1 MDRNPNSNYVK
12 IRPVILTV
20 LLAVFAILAAADI
33 AYLTHIVGHFLLMCA
48 MGVLA
53 VIFMT
58 CDKTVFFLNTA
69 ALMAILFFASGNSL
83 TIALLGAVLAL
94 GALALSVAVGKKS
107 TKTSTVLTV
116 CVTVSLGYI
125 LVAAVMYAAEG
136 NSLAIDDLFERLNSV
151 FDSVKVMMADV
162 VRESVN
168 SLSEEMLAYYAKYD
182 ITKELL
188 LETMLLTI
196 EAFLD
201 MVQLLLPGYF
211 IFLAQTMAYIGVLA
225 FEKTARLVRCDV
237 ILPDAH
243 WRLYPTQISCIVYI
257 VVTTAYLFA
266 GVFAPSSTFA
276 VLMMNFW
283 IALLPVMIAC
293 GFTGLIMRLK
303 HPRLRK
309 SMIFILVIFGAACLF
324 MAETAISFG
333 LFMLT
338 FMGAQDVS
346 LARTAESL
354 ERKHRDMDGR

>member
-1 MDRNPNSNYVK
+1 MDSNPNPNFVK
-12 IRPVILTV
+12 IRPVILTA
-20 LLAVFAILAAADI
+20 LLAVLTILAATDI
-33 AYLTHIVGHFLLMCA
+33 AYLSRIGGYFLLMVA
-48 MGVLA
+48 LGVLA
-53 VIFMT
+53 VISMT

-69 ALMAILFFASGNSL
+69 ALMVILFFTSGKSL
-83 TIALLGAVLAL
+83 TVTLLGAVLAL
-94 GALALSVAVGKKS
+94 GALALTVAVGKKS

-116 CVTVSLGYI
+116 CVTVSIGSI

-136 NSLAIDDLFERLNSV
+136 NSLAIDDLFEKLNSV
-151 FDSVKVMMADV
+151 FDSIKVMMADV
-162 VRESVN
+162 VREYVN
-168 SLSEEMLAYYAKYD
+168 SLPEEMLASYA
-182 ITKELL
+182 ITKEAL
-188 LETMLLTI
+188 LESMLLTM
-196 EAFLD
+196 EGSLD

-211 IFLAQTMAYIGVLA
+211 IFLAQTMAYISVLT
-225 FEKTARLVRCDV
+225 FEKIARLFRCAD
-237 ILPDAH
+237 ILPDMH

-276 VLMMNFW
+276 ILMMNFW

-309 SMIFILVIFGAACLF
+309 SMIFILVIFGVACLF
-324 MAETAISFG
+324 MAGTALSFG

-346 LARTAESL
+346 FARTAESL
-354 ERKHRDMDGR
+354 ERKHRDMNGK

>member
-12 IRPVILTV
+12 IRPVVLTV
-20 LLAVFAILAAADI
+20 LLSVLAVLAAADI

-48 MGVLA
+48 LGVLA
-53 VIFMT
+53 VISMT

-69 ALMAILFFASGNSL
+69 AMMIILFFTSGNSI
-83 TIALLGAVLAL
+83 TVMLLGTVLAL

-107 TKTSTVLTV
+107 TKTSAVLTV
-116 CVTVSLGYI
+116 CVTVTLGYI

-136 NSLAIDDLFERLNSV
+136 NSLAIDDLFGRLNSV
-151 FDSVKVMMADV
+151 FDSVKVMMADI
-162 VRESVN
+162 VREYVN
-168 SLSEEMLAYYAKYD
+168 SLSEEMLAYYA

-188 LETMLLTI
+188 LETMLLTM

-201 MVQLLLPGYF
+201 TVQLLLPGYF

-276 VLMMNFW
+276 ILMMNFW

-324 MAETAISFG
+324 MAGTALSFG

-346 LARTAESL
+346 LARTAEAL
-354 ERKHRDMDGR
+354 ERKHRDMNGR

>member
-69 ALMAILFFASGNSL
+69 ALMAILFFTSGNSL
-83 TIALLGAVLAL
+83 TITLLGAVLAL

-151 FDSVKVMMADV
+151 FDLKFVCLLSPDCKSRNPIGLKASAHVFSASPMAFVTV
-162 VRESVN
+162 VQV
-168 SLSEEMLAYYAKYD
+168 
-182 ITKELL
+182 
-188 LETMLLTI
+188 
-196 EAFLD
+196 
-201 MVQLLLPGYF
+201 
-211 IFLAQTMAYIGVLA
+211 
-225 FEKTARLVRCDV
+225 
-237 ILPDAH
+237 
-243 WRLYPTQISCIVYI
+243 
-257 VVTTAYLFA
+257 
-266 GVFAPSSTFA
+266 
-276 VLMMNFW
+276 
-283 IALLPVMIAC
+283 
-293 GFTGLIMRLK
+293 
-303 HPRLRK
+303 
-309 SMIFILVIFGAACLF
+309 
-324 MAETAISFG
+324 
-333 LFMLT
+333 
-338 FMGAQDVS
+338 
-346 LARTAESL
+346 
-354 ERKHRDMDGR
+354 

>member
-1 MDRNPNSNYVK
+1 MDRNPNPNFVK
-12 IRPVILTV
+12 IRPVILTA
-20 LLAVFAILAAADI
+20 LLAVLAILAATDI
-33 AYLTHIVGHFLLMCA
+33 AYLTHIGGHFLLMIA

-53 VIFMT
+53 VISMT

-69 ALMAILFFASGNSL
+69 ALLVILFFTSGKSL
-83 TIALLGAVLAL
+83 TITLLGAVLAL

-107 TKTSTVLTV
+107 TKTSAVLTV
-116 CVTVSLGYI
+116 CVTVTLGYI

-136 NSLAIDDLFERLNSV
+136 NSLAIDDLFEKLNSI
-151 FDSVKVMMADV
+151 FDSIKVMMADI
-162 VRESVN
+162 VREYVN
-168 SLSEEMLAYYAKYD
+168 SLSEEYD
-182 ITKELL
+182 ITKEVL
-188 LETMLLTI
+188 LETMLLTM
-196 EAFLD
+196 EASLD
-201 MVQLLLPGYF
+201 MIQLLLPGYF
-211 IFLAQTMAYIGVLA
+211 IFLAQTMAYIGVLT
-225 FEKTARLVRCDV
+225 FEKIACLFRCAD
-237 ILPDAH
+237 ILPDAP
-243 WRLYPTQISCIVYI
+243 WRLYPTQISCIIYI
-257 VVTTAYLFA
+257 IVTTAYLFA

-276 VLMMNFW
+276 ILMMNFW

-324 MAETAISFG
+324 MAGTALSFG

-354 ERKHRDMDGR
+354 ERRNRDMNGR

>member
-1 MDRNPNSNYVK
+1 MDSNPNPNFVK
-12 IRPVILTV
+12 IRPVILTA
-20 LLAVFAILAAADI
+20 LLAVLAILAATDI
-33 AYLTHIVGHFLLMCA
+33 AYLSRIGGYFLLMCA
-48 MGVLA
+48 LGVLA
-53 VIFMT
+53 VISMT

-69 ALMAILFFASGNSL
+69 ALMVILFFTSGKSL
-83 TIALLGAVLAL
+83 TVTLLGAVLAL
-94 GALALSVAVGKKS
+94 GALALTVAVGKKS

-116 CVTVSLGYI
+116 CVTVSIGYI

-136 NSLAIDDLFERLNSV
+136 NSLAIDDLFEKLNSV
-151 FDSVKVMMADV
+151 FDSIKVMMADV
-162 VRESVN
+162 VREYVN
-168 SLSEEMLAYYAKYD
+168 SLPEEMLASYAT
-182 ITKELL
+182 TKEAL
-188 LETMLLTI
+188 LESMLLTM
-196 EAFLD
+196 EGSLD

-211 IFLAQTMAYIGVLA
+211 IFLAQTMAYISVLT
-225 FEKTARLVRCDV
+225 FEKIARLFRCAD
-237 ILPDAH
+237 ILPDMH

-276 VLMMNFW
+276 ILMMNFW

-309 SMIFILVIFGAACLF
+309 SMIFILVIFGVACLF
-324 MAETAISFG
+324 MAGTALSFG

-346 LARTAESL
+346 FARTAESL
-354 ERKHRDMDGR
+354 ERKHRDMNGK

>member
-12 IRPVILTV
+12 IRPVVLTV
-20 LLAVFAILAAADI
+20 LLSVLAILAAADI

-48 MGVLA
+48 LGVLA
-53 VIFMT
+53 VISMT

-69 ALMAILFFASGNSL
+69 AMMIILFFTSGNSI
-83 TIALLGAVLAL
+83 TVMLLGAVLAL

-107 TKTSTVLTV
+107 TKTSAVLTV
-116 CVTVSLGYI
+116 CVTVTLGYI

-136 NSLAIDDLFERLNSV
+136 NSLAIDDLFGRLNSV
-151 FDSVKVMMADV
+151 FDSVKVMMADI
-162 VRESVN
+162 VREYVN
-168 SLSEEMLAYYAKYD
+168 SLSEEMLAYYA

-188 LETMLLTI
+188 LETMLLTM

-201 MVQLLLPGYF
+201 TVQLLLPGYF

-276 VLMMNFW
+276 ILMMNFW

-324 MAETAISFG
+324 MAGTALSFG

-346 LARTAESL
+346 LARTAEAL
-354 ERKHRDMDGR
+354 ERKHRDMNGR

>member
-1 MDRNPNSNYVK
+1 MDRNPNPNFVK
-12 IRPVILTV
+12 IRPVILTA
-20 LLAVFAILAAADI
+20 LLAVLAILAATDI
-33 AYLTHIVGHFLLMCA
+33 AYLTHIGGHFLLMIA

-53 VIFMT
+53 VISMT

-69 ALMAILFFASGNSL
+69 ALLVILFFTSGKSL
-83 TIALLGAVLAL
+83 TITLLGAVLAL

-107 TKTSTVLTV
+107 TKTSAVLTV
-116 CVTVSLGYI
+116 CVTVSIGYI

-136 NSLAIDDLFERLNSV
+136 NSLAIDDLFEKLNSI
-151 FDSVKVMMADV
+151 FDSIKVMMADI
-162 VRESVN
+162 VREYVN
-168 SLSEEMLAYYAKYD
+168 SLSEEYD
-182 ITKELL
+182 ITKEVL
-188 LETMLLTI
+188 LETMLLTM
-196 EAFLD
+196 EASLD
-201 MVQLLLPGYF
+201 MIQLLLPGYF
-211 IFLAQTMAYIGVLA
+211 IFLAQTMAYIGVLT
-225 FEKTARLVRCDV
+225 FEKIARLFRCAD
-237 ILPDAH
+237 ILPDAP
-243 WRLYPTQISCIVYI
+243 WRLYPTQISCIIYI
-257 VVTTAYLFA
+257 IVTTAYLFA

-276 VLMMNFW
+276 ILMMNFW

-324 MAETAISFG
+324 MAGTALSFG

-354 ERKHRDMDGR
+354 ERRNRDMNGR

>member
-12 IRPVILTV
+12 IRPVVLTV
-20 LLAVFAILAAADI
+20 LLAVLAILAAADI

-48 MGVLA
+48 LGVLA
-53 VIFMT
+53 VISMT

-69 ALMAILFFASGNSL
+69 AMMIILFFTSGNSI
-83 TIALLGAVLAL
+83 TVMLLGAVLAL

-107 TKTSTVLTV
+107 TKTSAVLTV
-116 CVTVSLGYI
+116 CVTVTLGYI

-136 NSLAIDDLFERLNSV
+136 NSLAIDDLFGRLNSV
-151 FDSVKVMMADV
+151 FDSVKVMMADI
-162 VRESVN
+162 VREYVN
-168 SLSEEMLAYYAKYD
+168 SLSEEMLAYYA

-188 LETMLLTI
+188 LETMLLTM

-201 MVQLLLPGYF
+201 TVQLLLPGYF
-211 IFLAQTMAYIGVLA
+211 IFLAQTMAYIGVLT

-276 VLMMNFW
+276 ILMMNFW

-324 MAETAISFG
+324 MAGTALSFG

-346 LARTAESL
+346 LARTAEAL
-354 ERKHRDMDGR
+354 ERKHRDMNGR

>member
-1 MDRNPNSNYVK
+1 MDSTPNPNFVK
-12 IRPVILTV
+12 IRPVILTA
-20 LLAVFAILAAADI
+20 LLAVLAILAATDI
-33 AYLTHIVGHFLLMCA
+33 AYLSRIGGYFLLMVA
-48 MGVLA
+48 LGVLA
-53 VIFMT
+53 VISMT

-69 ALMAILFFASGNSL
+69 ALMVILFFTSGKSL
-83 TIALLGAVLAL
+83 TVTLLGAVLAL
-94 GALALSVAVGKKS
+94 GALALTVAVGKKS

-116 CVTVSLGYI
+116 CVTVSIGYI

-136 NSLAIDDLFERLNSV
+136 NSLAIDDLFEKLNSV
-151 FDSVKVMMADV
+151 FDSIKVMMADV
-162 VRESVN
+162 VREYVN
-168 SLSEEMLAYYAKYD
+168 SLPEEMLASYAT
-182 ITKELL
+182 TKEAL
-188 LETMLLTI
+188 LESMLLTM
-196 EAFLD
+196 EGSLD

-211 IFLAQTMAYIGVLA
+211 IFLAQTMAYISVLT
-225 FEKTARLVRCDV
+225 FEKIARLFRCAD
-237 ILPDAH
+237 ILPDMH

-276 VLMMNFW
+276 ILMMNFW

-309 SMIFILVIFGAACLF
+309 SMIFILVIFGVACLF
-324 MAETAISFG
+324 MAGTALSFG

-346 LARTAESL
+346 FARTAESL
-354 ERKHRDMDGR
+354 ERKHRDMNGK

>member
-12 IRPVILTV
+12 IRPVVLTV
-20 LLAVFAILAAADI
+20 LLSVLAILAAVDI

-48 MGVLA
+48 LGVLA
-53 VIFMT
+53 VISMT

-69 ALMAILFFASGNSL
+69 AMMIILFFTSGNSI
-83 TIALLGAVLAL
+83 TVMLLGAVLAL

-107 TKTSTVLTV
+107 TKTSAVLTV
-116 CVTVSLGYI
+116 CVTVTLGYI

-136 NSLAIDDLFERLNSV
+136 NSLAIDDLFGRLNSV
-151 FDSVKVMMADV
+151 FDSVKVMMADI
-162 VRESVN
+162 VREYVN
-168 SLSEEMLAYYAKYD
+168 SLSEEMLAYYA

-188 LETMLLTI
+188 LETMLLTM

-201 MVQLLLPGYF
+201 TVQLLLPGYF

-276 VLMMNFW
+276 ILMMNFW

-324 MAETAISFG
+324 MAGTALSFG

-346 LARTAESL
+346 LARTAEAL
-354 ERKHRDMDGR
+354 ERKHRDMNGR

>member
-1 MDRNPNSNYVK
+1 MDRNPNPNFVK
-12 IRPVILTV
+12 IRPVILTA
-20 LLAVFAILAAADI
+20 LLAVLAILAATDI
-33 AYLTHIVGHFLLMCA
+33 AYLTHIGGHFLLMIA

-53 VIFMT
+53 VISMT

-69 ALMAILFFASGNSL
+69 ALLVILFFTSGKSL
-83 TIALLGAVLAL
+83 AITLLGAVLAL

-107 TKTSTVLTV
+107 TKTSAVLTV
-116 CVTVSLGYI
+116 CVTVSIGYI

-136 NSLAIDDLFERLNSV
+136 NSLAIDDLFEKLNSI
-151 FDSVKVMMADV
+151 FDSIKVMMADM
-162 VRESVN
+162 VREYVN
-168 SLSEEMLAYYAKYD
+168 SLSEEMLASYAKYD
-182 ITKELL
+182 ITKEVL
-188 LETMLLTI
+188 LETMLLTM
-196 EAFLD
+196 EDSLD
-201 MVQLLLPGYF
+201 MIQLLLPGYF
-211 IFLAQTMAYIGVLA
+211 IFLAQTMAYIGVLT
-225 FEKTARLVRCDV
+225 FEKIARLFRCAD

-243 WRLYPTQISCIVYI
+243 WRLYPTQISCIIYI
-257 VVTTAYLFA
+257 IVTTAYLFA

-276 VLMMNFW
+276 ILMMNFW
-283 IALLPVMIAC
+283 IALLPVMIVC

-324 MAETAISFG
+324 MADTALSFG

-354 ERKHRDMDGR
+354 ERRNRDMNGR

>member
-1 MDRNPNSNYVK
+1 MDSTPNPNFVK
-12 IRPVILTV
+12 IRPVILTA
-20 LLAVFAILAAADI
+20 LLAVLAILAATDI
-33 AYLTHIVGHFLLMCA
+33 AYLSRIGGYFLLMVA
-48 MGVLA
+48 LGVLA
-53 VIFMT
+53 VISMT

-69 ALMAILFFASGNSL
+69 ALMVILFFTSGKSL
-83 TIALLGAVLAL
+83 TVTLLGAVLAL
-94 GALALSVAVGKKS
+94 GALALTVAVGKKS

-116 CVTVSLGYI
+116 CVTISIGYI

-136 NSLAIDDLFERLNSV
+136 NSLAIDDLFEKLNSV
-151 FDSVKVMMADV
+151 FDSIKVMMADV
-162 VRESVN
+162 VREYVN
-168 SLSEEMLAYYAKYD
+168 SLPEEMLASYAT
-182 ITKELL
+182 TKEAL
-188 LETMLLTI
+188 LESMLLTM
-196 EAFLD
+196 EGSLD

-211 IFLAQTMAYIGVLA
+211 IFLAQTMAYISVLT
-225 FEKTARLVRCDV
+225 FEKIARLFRCAD
-237 ILPDAH
+237 ILPDMH

-276 VLMMNFW
+276 ILMMNFW

-309 SMIFILVIFGAACLF
+309 SMIFILVIFGVACLF
-324 MAETAISFG
+324 MAGTALSFG

-346 LARTAESL
+346 FARTAESL
-354 ERKHRDMDGR
+354 ERKHRDMNGK

>member
-1 MDRNPNSNYVK
+1 MDRNPNPNFVK
-12 IRPVILTV
+12 IRPVILTA
-20 LLAVFAILAAADI
+20 LLAVLAILAATDI
-33 AYLTHIVGHFLLMCA
+33 AYLTHIGGHFLLMIA

-53 VIFMT
+53 VISMT

-69 ALMAILFFASGNSL
+69 AMMIILFFTSGNSI
-83 TIALLGAVLAL
+83 TVMLLGAVLAL

-107 TKTSTVLTV
+107 TKTSAVLTV
-116 CVTVSLGYI
+116 CVTVTLGYI

-136 NSLAIDDLFERLNSV
+136 NSLAIDDLFEKLNSI
-151 FDSVKVMMADV
+151 FDSIKVMMADM
-162 VRESVN
+162 VREYVN
-168 SLSEEMLAYYAKYD
+168 SLSEEYD
-182 ITKELL
+182 ITKEVL
-188 LETMLLTI
+188 LETMLLTM
-196 EAFLD
+196 EASLD
-201 MVQLLLPGYF
+201 MIQLLLPGYF
-211 IFLAQTMAYIGVLA
+211 IFLAQTMAYIGVLT
-225 FEKTARLVRCDV
+225 FEKIARLFRCAD

-243 WRLYPTQISCIVYI
+243 WRLYPTQISCIIYI
-257 VVTTAYLFA
+257 IVTTAYLFA

-276 VLMMNFW
+276 ILMMNFW
-283 IALLPVMIAC
+283 IALLPVMIVC

-324 MAETAISFG
+324 MADTALSFG

-354 ERKHRDMDGR
+354 ERRNRDMNGR

>member
-12 IRPVILTV
+12 FRPVVLTV
-20 LLAVFAILAAADI
+20 LLSVLAILAAADI

-48 MGVLA
+48 LGVLA
-53 VIFMT
+53 VISMT

-69 ALMAILFFASGNSL
+69 AMMIILFFTSGNSI
-83 TIALLGAVLAL
+83 TVMLLGAVLAL

-107 TKTSTVLTV
+107 TKTSAVLTV
-116 CVTVSLGYI
+116 CVTVTLGYI

-136 NSLAIDDLFERLNSV
+136 NSLAIDDLFGRLNSV
-151 FDSVKVMMADV
+151 FDSVKVMMADI
-162 VRESVN
+162 VREYVN
-168 SLSEEMLAYYAKYD
+168 SLSEEMLAYYA

-188 LETMLLTI
+188 LETMLLTM

-201 MVQLLLPGYF
+201 TVQLLLPGYF

-276 VLMMNFW
+276 ILMMNFW

-324 MAETAISFG
+324 MAGTALSFG

-346 LARTAESL
+346 LARTAEAL
-354 ERKHRDMDGR
+354 ERKHRDMNGR

>member
-12 IRPVILTV
+12 IRPVVLTV
-20 LLAVFAILAAADI
+20 LLAVLAILAAADI

-48 MGVLA
+48 LGVLA
-53 VIFMT
+53 VISMT

-69 ALMAILFFASGNSL
+69 AMMIILFFTSGNSI
-83 TIALLGAVLAL
+83 TVMLLGAVLAL

-107 TKTSTVLTV
+107 TKTSAVLTV
-116 CVTVSLGYI
+116 CVTVTLGYI

-136 NSLAIDDLFERLNSV
+136 NSLAIDDLFGRLNSV
-151 FDSVKVMMADV
+151 FDSVKVMMADI
-162 VRESVN
+162 VREYVN
-168 SLSEEMLAYYAKYD
+168 SLSEEMLAYYA

-188 LETMLLTI
+188 LETMLLTM

-201 MVQLLLPGYF
+201 TVQLLLPGYF

-276 VLMMNFW
+276 ILMMNFW

-324 MAETAISFG
+324 MAGTALSFG

-346 LARTAESL
+346 LARTAEAL
-354 ERKHRDMDGR
+354 ERKHRDMNGR

>member
-1 MDRNPNSNYVK
+1 MDSTPNPNFVK
-12 IRPVILTV
+12 IRPVILTA
-20 LLAVFAILAAADI
+20 LLAVLAILAATDI
-33 AYLTHIVGHFLLMCA
+33 AYLSRIGGYFLLMVA
-48 MGVLA
+48 LGVLA
-53 VIFMT
+53 VISMT

-69 ALMAILFFASGNSL
+69 ALMVILFFTSGKSL
-83 TIALLGAVLAL
+83 IVTLLGAVLAL
-94 GALALSVAVGKKS
+94 GALALTVAVGKKS

-116 CVTVSLGYI
+116 CVTVSIGYI

-136 NSLAIDDLFERLNSV
+136 NSLAIDDLFEKLNSV
-151 FDSVKVMMADV
+151 FDSIKVMMADV
-162 VRESVN
+162 VREYVN
-168 SLSEEMLAYYAKYD
+168 SLPEEMLASYAT
-182 ITKELL
+182 TKEAL
-188 LETMLLTI
+188 LESMLLTM
-196 EAFLD
+196 EGSLD

-211 IFLAQTMAYIGVLA
+211 IFLAQTMAYISVLT
-225 FEKTARLVRCDV
+225 FEKIARLFRCAD
-237 ILPDAH
+237 ILPDMH

-276 VLMMNFW
+276 ILMMNFW

-309 SMIFILVIFGAACLF
+309 SMIFILVIFGVACLF
-324 MAETAISFG
+324 MAGTALSFG

-346 LARTAESL
+346 FARTAESL
-354 ERKHRDMDGR
+354 ERKHRDMNGK

>member
-12 IRPVILTV
+12 IRPVVLTV
-20 LLAVFAILAAADI
+20 LLSVLAILAAADI

-48 MGVLA
+48 LGVLA
-53 VIFMT
+53 VISMT

-69 ALMAILFFASGNSL
+69 AMMIILFFTSGNSI
-83 TIALLGAVLAL
+83 TVMLLGAVLAL

-107 TKTSTVLTV
+107 TKTSAVLTV
-116 CVTVSLGYI
+116 CVTVTLGYI

-136 NSLAIDDLFERLNSV
+136 NSLAIDDLFGRLNSV
-151 FDSVKVMMADV
+151 FDSVKVMMADI
-162 VRESVN
+162 VREYVN
-168 SLSEEMLAYYAKYD
+168 SLSEEMLAYYA

-188 LETMLLTI
+188 LETMLLTM

-201 MVQLLLPGYF
+201 TVQLLLPGYF
-211 IFLAQTMAYIGVLA
+211 IFLAQTMAYIGVLT

-276 VLMMNFW
+276 ILMMNFW

-324 MAETAISFG
+324 MAGTALSFG

-346 LARTAESL
+346 LARTAEAL
-354 ERKHRDMDGR
+354 ERKHRDMNGR

>member
-1 MDRNPNSNYVK
+1 MDSTPNPNFVK
-12 IRPVILTV
+12 IRPVILTA
-20 LLAVFAILAAADI
+20 LLAVLAILAATDI
-33 AYLTHIVGHFLLMCA
+33 AYLSRIGGYFLLMVA
-48 MGVLA
+48 LGVLA
-53 VIFMT
+53 VSSMT

-69 ALMAILFFASGNSL
+69 ALMVILFFTSGKSL
-83 TIALLGAVLAL
+83 TVTLLGAVLAL
-94 GALALSVAVGKKS
+94 GALALTVAVGKKS

-116 CVTVSLGYI
+116 CVTVSIGYI

-136 NSLAIDDLFERLNSV
+136 NSLAIDDLFEKLNSV
-151 FDSVKVMMADV
+151 FDSIKVMMADV
-162 VRESVN
+162 VREYVN
-168 SLSEEMLAYYAKYD
+168 SLPEEMLASYAT
-182 ITKELL
+182 TKEAL
-188 LETMLLTI
+188 LESMLLTM
-196 EAFLD
+196 EGSLD

-211 IFLAQTMAYIGVLA
+211 IFLAQTMAYISVLT
-225 FEKTARLVRCDV
+225 FEKIARLFRCAD
-237 ILPDAH
+237 ILPDMH

-276 VLMMNFW
+276 ILMMNFW

-309 SMIFILVIFGAACLF
+309 SMIFILVIFGVACLF
-324 MAETAISFG
+324 MAGTALSFG

-346 LARTAESL
+346 FARTAESL
-354 ERKHRDMDGR
+354 ERKHRDMNGK

>member
-12 IRPVILTV
+12 IRPVVLTV
-20 LLAVFAILAAADI
+20 LLSVLAVLAAADI

-48 MGVLA
+48 LGVLA
-53 VIFMT
+53 VISMT

-69 ALMAILFFASGNSL
+69 AMMIILFFTSGNSI
-83 TIALLGAVLAL
+83 TVMLLGAVLAL

-107 TKTSTVLTV
+107 TKTSAVLTV
-116 CVTVSLGYI
+116 CVTVTLGYI

-136 NSLAIDDLFERLNSV
+136 NSLAIDDLFGRLNSV
-151 FDSVKVMMADV
+151 FDSVKVMMADI
-162 VRESVN
+162 VREYVN
-168 SLSEEMLAYYAKYD
+168 SLSEEMLAYYA

-188 LETMLLTI
+188 LETMLLTM

-201 MVQLLLPGYF
+201 TVQLLLPGYF

-225 FEKTARLVRCDV
+225 FEKKARLVRCDV

-243 WRLYPTQISCIVYI
+243 WRLYPTQTSCIVYI

-276 VLMMNFW
+276 ILMMNFW

-324 MAETAISFG
+324 MAGTALSFG

-346 LARTAESL
+346 LARTAEAL
-354 ERKHRDMDGR
+354 ERKHRDMNGR

>member
-12 IRPVILTV
+12 IRPVVLTV
-20 LLAVFAILAAADI
+20 LLSVLAVLAAADI

-48 MGVLA
+48 LGVLA
-53 VIFMT
+53 VISMT

-69 ALMAILFFASGNSL
+69 AMMIILFFTSGNSI
-83 TIALLGAVLAL
+83 TVMLLGAVLAL

-107 TKTSTVLTV
+107 TKTSAVLTV
-116 CVTVSLGYI
+116 CVTVTLGYI

-136 NSLAIDDLFERLNSV
+136 NSLAIDDLFGRLNSV
-151 FDSVKVMMADV
+151 FDSVKVMMADI
-162 VRESVN
+162 VREYVN
-168 SLSEEMLAYYAKYD
+168 SLSEEMLAYYA

-188 LETMLLTI
+188 LETMLLTM

-201 MVQLLLPGYF
+201 TVQLLLPGYF

-243 WRLYPTQISCIVYI
+243 WRLYPTQTSCIVYI

-276 VLMMNFW
+276 ILMMNFW

-324 MAETAISFG
+324 MAGTALSFG

-346 LARTAESL
+346 LARTAEAL
-354 ERKHRDMDGR
+354 ERKHRDMNGR

>member
-1 MDRNPNSNYVK
+1 MDRNPNSNYAK
-12 IRPVILTV
+12 IRPVVLTV
-20 LLAVFAILAAADI
+20 LLSVLAVLAAADI

-48 MGVLA
+48 LGVLA
-53 VIFMT
+53 VISMT

-69 ALMAILFFASGNSL
+69 AMMIILFFTSGNSI
-83 TIALLGAVLAL
+83 TVMLLGAVLAL

-107 TKTSTVLTV
+107 TKTSAVLTV
-116 CVTVSLGYI
+116 CVTVTLGYI

-136 NSLAIDDLFERLNSV
+136 NSLAIDDLFGRLNSV
-151 FDSVKVMMADV
+151 FDSVKVMMADI
-162 VRESVN
+162 VREYVN
-168 SLSEEMLAYYAKYD
+168 SLSEEMLAYYA

-188 LETMLLTI
+188 LETMLLTM

-201 MVQLLLPGYF
+201 TVQLLLPGYF

-276 VLMMNFW
+276 ILMMNFW

-324 MAETAISFG
+324 MAGTALSFG

-346 LARTAESL
+346 LARTAEAL
-354 ERKHRDMDGR
+354 ERKHRDMNGR